1 MSTLVLL
8 EGTPGRW
15 LRIDGDAIVARGD
28 RPAVIA
34 DDDRRVVAI
43 VPGIETVVHSLAVE
57 GLTDAQARGAARL
70 ALADT
75 SAAPVETLHVAVGS
89 EADGVRTAVA
99 IDATRMT
106 QQLVDLG
113 AEGFDPDALVPALL
127 VPPLPETGFV
137 RAMLGDET
145 VVRGE
150 GVAFADDPVLTP
162 LLAPGDIVTLDRDAT
177 EAALIAAVMN
187 PPVDL
192 RQGVFAKRRR
202 WVIDRDRL
210 RTIKWLAAACA
221 ATFLLVP
228 LAQLVNLNLTAS
240 RIEARNLARAQA
252 ALPAG
257 TVVVN
262 PVAQL
267 DERLGAFGLQNG
279 GFLPLAGAVASAVE
293 ATPGVEVERFAYNG
307 GEGLRAGIR
316 APNAPDVQSL
326 VAKLAANGAAVAES
340 GTPQA
345 RELLVK
351 RP

>member
-1 MSTLVLL
+1 MSTLVLFDSH
-8 EGTPGRW
+8 W
-15 LRIDGDAIVARGD
+15 LRIDGDSIVERGD
-28 RPAVIA
+28 RPVMLA
-34 DDDRRVVAI
+34 DEDRRVVAF
-43 VPGIETVVHSLAVE
+43 VPGTETVVHSLSVE
-57 GLTDAQARGAARL
+57 GLTDPQARGAARL

-75 SAAPVETLHVAVGS
+75 SAAAIDTLHVAVGP
-89 EADGVRTAVA
+89 EVDGARTAVA
-99 IDATRMT
+99 IDATRVT
-106 QQLVDLG
+106 QRLVDLAG
-113 AEGFDPDALVPALL
+113 EGFDPDALVPSLL
-127 VPPLPETGFV
+127 VPPLPDTGFV
-137 RAMLGDET
+137 RAVLGDET
-145 VVRGE
+145 VVRGN

-162 LLAPGDIVTLDRDAT
+162 LLAPGEIVTLDRTDT
-177 EAALIAAVMN
+177 EAALVAAVTN

-192 RQGVFAKRRR
+192 RQGIFAKRRR
-202 WVIDRDRL
+202 WVVDRDRL
-210 RTIKWLAAACA
+210 RTIKWLAAACV

-252 ALPAG
+252 ALPTG

-293 ATPGVEVERFAYNG
+293 ATPGVEVERFAYDG
-307 GEGLRAGIR
+307 AQGLRAGVR
-316 APNAPDVQSL
+316 APNPPDMQSL
-326 VAKLAANGAAVAES
+326 VMKLATSGAGVVES

-345 RELLVK
+345 REILVK